1 MHGMHGIHANSM
13 GGQPSLGVVGG
24 CADIRGGIG
33 GGGGMMEMGG
43 EGASNFGG
51 ASMMHGMHGMQ
62 GLNGSMNPS
71 MHNQVWGGVG
81 NSAFMGADVFGGM
94 GGEMVG
100 NMAHTH
106 TLGPQNACGIAAVGG
121 WGEGMHN
128 GGQQHQVAMHMG
140 MQNMAMGMGHGMGH
154 QSLMQQ
160 QQCPMPFGQQYGMLG
175 MMQVYVCVSHLQVRR
190 QKIPL

>member
-1 MHGMHGIHANSM
+1 
-13 GGQPSLGVVGG
+13 
-24 CADIRGGIG
+24 
-33 GGGGMMEMGG
+33 
-43 EGASNFGG
+43 
-51 ASMMHGMHGMQ
+51 MMHGMHGMQ

-140 MQNMAMGMGHGMGH
+140 MQNMAMGHGMGHQSLMQQQQCPMGH

>member
-1 MHGMHGIHANSM
+1 MKQMS
-13 GGQPSLGVVGG
+13 
-24 CADIRGGIG
+24 
-33 GGGGMMEMGG
+33 G
-43 EGASNFGG
+43 EGASIFGG

-100 NMAHTH
+100 NMARAH
-106 TLGPQNACGIAAVGG
+106 TLGPQNACSIAAVGG

-128 GGQQHQVAMHMG
+128 SGQQHQVAMHMG

-175 MMQVYVCVSHLQVRR
+175 MMQVYVCVSDLQVWR